1 MHYFEA
7 SFMIPLL
14 IKYSYFE
21 VLGVRSVD
29 QVYQGFSEHKIET
42 VLVSNWVVMENFE
55 KCLIEPK
62 FSLMYLGMLLRPAEL
77 QRASQLRE
85 H

>member
-42 VLVSNWVVMENFE
+42 VLGGDG
-55 KCLIEPK
+55 K
-62 FSLMYLGMLLRPAEL
+62 F
-77 QRASQLRE
+77 
-85 H
+85 